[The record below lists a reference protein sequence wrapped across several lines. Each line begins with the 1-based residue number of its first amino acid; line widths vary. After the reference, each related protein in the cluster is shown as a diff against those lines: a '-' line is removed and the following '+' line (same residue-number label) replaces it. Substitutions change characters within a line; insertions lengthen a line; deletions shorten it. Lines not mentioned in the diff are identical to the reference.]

1 MLANSKWRNITV
13 HNQATGETEVIRPGG
28 LRKIPAFFKQ
38 SAEII
43 FQSGENGSIGHF
55 VTARGKE
62 TYIQLN
68 GRQDCLLI
76 AYNESLGRKV
86 NEAMIEKERYS
97 LDQYITRNRTTYSK
111 YKQNMIEST
120 LDPMIAG
127 RQKEKRDLE
136 NDEVTKDENKK
147 RNARPKKEGTYGNKP
162 REKSRLKQEHGI
174 TVSGQTHE
182 FEHPIPWA
190 TLAADADPALKIQR
204 KGGVGEKL
212 EAISPAYAETKS
224 SHKEHPGAGRSNET
238 VQYRRQLGVALKEDK
253 SPGRRSLRNRMI
265 SPAY

>member
-1 MLANSKWRNITV
+1 
-13 HNQATGETEVIRPGG
+13 
-28 LRKIPAFFKQ
+28 
-38 SAEII
+38 
-43 FQSGENGSIGHF
+43 
-55 VTARGKE
+55 
-62 TYIQLN
+62 
-68 GRQDCLLI
+68 
-76 AYNESLGRKV
+76 
-86 NEAMIEKERYS
+86 
-97 LDQYITRNRTTYSK
+97 
-111 YKQNMIEST
+111 MIEST